1 MWAHV
6 ERIGNQQ
13 RHLPTTMP
21 NGFVAR
27 KNAIDYR
34 FVHCVRSSFGHLF
47 ILLSGD
53 ARSEM
58 CCTTTY
64 IRTQEEQEAK
74 RRTVTQP

>member
-1 MWAHV
+1 ML
-6 ERIGNQQ
+6 RIGNQQ

-47 ILLSGD
+47 ILLSGCSF
-53 ARSEM
+53 RNVQL
-58 CCTTTY
+58 
-64 IRTQEEQEAK
+64 QEEQEAEQ
-74 RRTVTQP
+74 RHRGCSRLSDRTSKLI